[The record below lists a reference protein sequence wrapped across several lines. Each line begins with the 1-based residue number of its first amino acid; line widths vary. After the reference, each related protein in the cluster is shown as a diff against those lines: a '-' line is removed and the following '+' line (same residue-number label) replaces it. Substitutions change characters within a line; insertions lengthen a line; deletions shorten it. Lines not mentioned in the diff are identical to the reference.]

1 MEIIFYNNRSS
12 KETLN
17 KTITETF
24 RISGTLR
31 EASSVIDP
39 VIEIAADGSITKSC
53 NYAYIPQFGRYYFIN
68 DIVSVKNNLWRIS
81 MHVDVLMS
89 FNGDIKN
96 TSGIVARQEF
106 LYNPMLVDNKY
117 PVSNNADV
125 YAYTFN
131 ANAFGKSNYVVA
143 IAEGVV
149 SK

>member
-39 VIEIAADGSITKSC
+39 VIEISADGSITKSC

-89 FNGDIKN
+89 FNEEIKN
-96 TSGIVARQEF
+96 SFAHINISENNHDDYIYNDRIVQSEQNVSTVSVF
-106 LYNPMLVDNKY
+106 PNGFNDNGEY
-117 PVSNNADV
+117 ILITA
-125 YAYTFN
+125 
-131 ANAFGKSNYVVA
+131 G
-143 IAEGVV
+143 G
-149 SK
+149 